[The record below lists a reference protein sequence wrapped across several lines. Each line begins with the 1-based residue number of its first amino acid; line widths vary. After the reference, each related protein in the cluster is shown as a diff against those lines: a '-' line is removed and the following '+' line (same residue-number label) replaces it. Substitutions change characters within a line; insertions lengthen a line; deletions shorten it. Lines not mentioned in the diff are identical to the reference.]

1 MALQDPTPGSEP
13 FVPHQESLDLI
24 RLMLPDNVGL
34 QDAAVMQDETQG
46 QGEQL
51 QVGGNLSGPLST
63 RFRLFLQAV
72 DRNFLHLFAFSTC
85 KNQIELKDVSEDV
98 RAMVIDTRSAESVR
112 GYRFCH
118 VIFDVVSRL
127 YALAYQRAYTLLA
140 RKVLSLK
147 AIC

>member
-13 FVPHQESLDLI
+13 FVPHQESLD
-24 RLMLPDNVGL
+24 LMLPDNVGL

-72 DRNFLHLFAFSTC
+72 DRNFLHLSTR